1 MEVIHK
7 YDSETQKLI
16 DEIERIIATIGKEYE
31 SKLHPKTAKECVE
44 LSRPGYEK
52 AIIKEYKE
60 RIKPYQKRLEEI
72 YLTSVPKI
80 IIKGHKEKNI

>member
-1 MEVIHK
+1 MEVIHE

-16 DEIERIIATIGKEYE
+16 DEIERTIVSIRQEYE
-31 SKLHPKTAKECVE
+31 SKLHPKTAKECVK

-52 AIIKEYKE
+52 AIIKEYNK

-80 IIKGHKEKNI
+80 IIKGHMEKNI